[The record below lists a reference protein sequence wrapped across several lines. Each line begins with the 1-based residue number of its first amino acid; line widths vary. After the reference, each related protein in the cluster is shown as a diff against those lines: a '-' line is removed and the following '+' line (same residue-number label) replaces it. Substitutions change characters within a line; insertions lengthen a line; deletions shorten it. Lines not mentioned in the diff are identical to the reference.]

1 MPLLTLQPG
10 VKMVVENSV
19 TEAAIFI
26 LMSEKFRKQQK
37 FTFTGR
43 EICKRKNPFH
53 ITLNQRHPFSITEFP
68 IDFRNSVDF

>member
-43 EICKRKNPFH
+43 EIC
-53 ITLNQRHPFSITEFP
+53 
-68 IDFRNSVDF
+68 